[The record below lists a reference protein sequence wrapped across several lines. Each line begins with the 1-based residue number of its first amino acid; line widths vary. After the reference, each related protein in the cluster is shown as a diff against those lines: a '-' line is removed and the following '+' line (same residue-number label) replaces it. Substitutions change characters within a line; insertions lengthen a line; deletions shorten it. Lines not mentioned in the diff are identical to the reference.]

1 MSCFC
6 RRALKICRWKIVSL
20 VLIARY
26 VCCMDPAF
34 EKYPKTAFGRLWC
47 RALDCRAEDRGLH
60 TQGLKKTEEN
70 VLSLP

>member
-26 VCCMDPAF
+26 VCCMDPTF
-34 EKYPKTAFGRLWC
+34 EKYPKTALGRVEHRTAVRKIEGSTL
-47 RALDCRAEDRGLH
+47 RV
-60 TQGLKKTEEN
+60 LK
-70 VLSLP
+70 